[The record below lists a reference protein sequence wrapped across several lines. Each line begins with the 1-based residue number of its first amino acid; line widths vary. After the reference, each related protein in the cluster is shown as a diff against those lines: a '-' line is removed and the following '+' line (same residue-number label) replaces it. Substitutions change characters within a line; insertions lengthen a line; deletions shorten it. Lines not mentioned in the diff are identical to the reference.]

1 MDYEEVI
8 KQFDSQEILDKLY
21 GFAYKRCNDSHKAE
35 DLCSEII
42 VKVLLSARRNA
53 QIEHIHAYVWA
64 IAHKVYADLCEKRRI
79 DGERLTTDE
88 FSENAMNVQTNPI
101 DEFLESEEDK
111 RRLQSVLRN
120 IAFLSKIYRDVMV
133 MYYIDG
139 LKTAEIAKKLSI
151 SETVV
156 KQRLFSA
163 RNQIKE
169 EADTM
174 QAGATLKPI
183 DIAFI
188 GTGNPVG
195 NDPRGKAERVLSK
208 NLVYLCRNQAFT
220 AKEISEKL
228 NVPLPYVEDEIE
240 IQLRGEN
247 GNYGLLRQVG
257 KDKYIANILILDIPE
272 LEVATKTY
280 TKYLK
285 EFCNGLNEMLD
296 ADSEKIMN
304 FPFLSKQ
311 SDLRFVLWTLIS
323 KAVWKLDGAVCDLLK
338 QKYFA
343 DIELIKR
350 DFSTLGFAIKDGE
363 KLDVRFYGCDGF
375 KDVIQEYD
383 VYGYSSIFVSNVYG
397 ERLDKHFSCGHHVL
411 TDSLL
416 LITVRAIGG
425 LSVNTL
431 TENEKET
438 AAKAIE
444 CGYLRKDG
452 NMLYP
457 KIVVFSEEKERDFY
471 GLLSGFDKTINVLA
485 EKIAAELSGL
495 IKRYVPKHLINEYT
509 MFSMGASIR
518 ILNDVIEA
526 CIAEDLLTVPNSRLC
541 GEGVMMIVK

>member
-1 MDYEEVI
+1 MGYEEVI
-8 KQFDSQEILDKLY
+8 QQFDSGDFLDKLY
-21 GFAYKRCNDSHKAE
+21 GFAYKRCSNSHTAE

-42 VKVLLSARRNA
+42 VKVLSSARRNP
-53 QIEHIHAYVWA
+53 QIEHIHAYIWA
-64 IAHKVYADLCEKRRI
+64 VAHKVYADFCEKRRI
-79 DGERLTTDE
+79 DSERLTTDE
-88 FSENAMNVQTNPI
+88 FSENVVNAQTNPI
-101 DEFLESEEDK
+101 DEFLECEEDK

-151 SETVV
+151 SETAV

-169 EADTM
+169 EAETM

-183 DIAFI
+183 NIAFI

-208 NLVYLCRNQAFT
+208 NLVYLCRNQALT

-272 LEVATKTY
+272 LEAGTKAY
-280 TKYLK
+280 TKHLK
-285 EFCNGLNEMLD
+285 EFCDGLNEMLD
-296 ADSEKIMN
+296 ADSEKIMK

-323 KAVWKLDGAVCDLLK
+323 KAVWKLDSAVCDLLK

-425 LSVNTL
+425 LSVDTL

-444 CGYLRKDG
+444 CGYLRKDE

-457 KIVVFSEEKERDFY
+457 KIVVFSEEKEWDFY

-495 IKRYVPKHLINEYT
+495 IKRYVPKHLMNEYT

-526 CIAEDLLTVPNSRLC
+526 CIAEELLTVPDSRLC